1 MKVYIHK
8 KFFNGEINDKSLEE
22 YIKEKYDK
30 RISRV
35 FMRRLRD
42 ARALPSLHD
51 ALKPGFPGKWEI
63 LRGDRKNEIS
73 ARLDGGR
80 RLIFAFNA
88 GDMDSFVNKDNNFD
102 TKLITEIVVIDITNY
117 H

>member
-8 KFFNGEINDKSLEE
+8 KFFDGEINDKNLEK
-22 YIKEKYDK
+22 YVKEKYDK

-42 ARALPSLHD
+42 ARALPSLHS
-51 ALKPGFPGKWEI
+51 ALKPGFPGRWEI
-63 LRGDRKNEIS
+63 LREDRKNEIS

-80 RLIFAFNA
+80 RLIFVPNGGGI
-88 GDMDSFVNKDNNFD
+88 GDFVNKDNNFD
-102 TKLITEIVVIDITNY
+102 AKLITEIVVIDITNY